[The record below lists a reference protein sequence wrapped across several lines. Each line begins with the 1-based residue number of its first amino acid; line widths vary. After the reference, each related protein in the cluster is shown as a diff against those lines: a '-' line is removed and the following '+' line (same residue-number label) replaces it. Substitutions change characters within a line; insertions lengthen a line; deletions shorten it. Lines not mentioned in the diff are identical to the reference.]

1 MLNFILE
8 IIFTILFIIFL
19 VFDVIAGSWLFI
31 VLDTAIII
39 LGIVDSILTYKS
51 YKKNNVSNRKNK

>member
-51 YKKNNVSNRKNK
+51 YKKNNASNKKK

>member
-51 YKKNNVSNRKNK
+51 YKKNNASNRKNK